1 MLQRKKNTFP
11 PNECHNIP
19 FILSFQLSWI
29 GIGVNSVSETTNQNL
44 SELERRKSSI
54 VRTEVIENGV
64 VVTDKSE
71 EKEKTS
77 QPVTF

>member
-1 MLQRKKNTFP
+1 M
-11 PNECHNIP
+11 
-19 FILSFQLSWI
+19 
-29 GIGVNSVSETTNQNL
+29 NSVSETTNQNL

-64 VVTDKSE
+64 VVTDKNE

-77 QPVTF
+77 QPVIF